1 MKFPAA
7 NGDQWKLGTEAPKT
21 GRLAS
26 QAPRMNQQLIAN
38 QHIQITTP
46 HCGRD
51 MMCATFGGDGTAVSV
66 RELDVTL
73 TWKPCPELASFGGND
88 MEFGART

>member
-1 MKFPAA
+1 MRRAIKRLASRNGKAHIPPRAMKLPAA
-7 NGDQWKLGTEAPKT
+7 YGDQRNVGSEAPKT

-26 QAPRMNQQLIAN
+26 QAPRMKKQLIEN

-51 MMCATFGGDGTAVSV
+51 MMCVILGEGDGEAASV
-66 RELDVTL
+66 
-73 TWKPCPELASFGGND
+73 
-88 MEFGART
+88 